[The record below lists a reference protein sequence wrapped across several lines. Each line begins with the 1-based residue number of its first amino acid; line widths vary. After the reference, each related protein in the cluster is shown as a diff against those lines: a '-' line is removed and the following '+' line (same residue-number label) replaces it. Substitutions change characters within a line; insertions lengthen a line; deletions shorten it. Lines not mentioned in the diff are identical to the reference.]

1 MYFTVLNSTPVL
13 KDLCRIITPDYA
25 AHWKVIGALLGL
37 PTTCLDATETKNPT
51 NLQWCCN
58 NMLKMWLARNTGATW
73 KDVLSAIDSPTIS
86 QAVLISSGVPKCG
99 ALNCVHNDCMRI
111 LCRKSLLQIY
121 GYIIQFKYLAV

>member
-37 PTTCLDATETKNPT
+37 PTTCLDATETENPT

-58 NMLKMWLARNTGATW
+58 NMLKIWLARNSDATW

-86 QAVLISSGVPKCG
+86 QAVLLSSGVPKCG
-99 ALNCVHNDCMRI
+99 ALNCV
-111 LCRKSLLQIY
+111 
-121 GYIIQFKYLAV
+121 YI